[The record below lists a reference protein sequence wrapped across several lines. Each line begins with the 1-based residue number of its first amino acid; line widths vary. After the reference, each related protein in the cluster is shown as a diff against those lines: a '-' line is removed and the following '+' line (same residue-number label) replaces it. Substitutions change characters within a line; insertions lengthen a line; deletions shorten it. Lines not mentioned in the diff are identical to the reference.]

1 MAADK
6 SSSSLITTRLTQVW
20 SITLFHPVF
29 NCSNPK
35 EWLRTI
41 MCSFIIAKKWVRG
54 HTTPFHAENFS
65 RKFSSQSGCRLSPKI
80 LIRNE
85 NSEAPSTGLFFG
97 HFLKLQVKKT
107 KTQEQNKQ
115 NSRIL
120 PQILEISAIFVHIYK
135 FLYQNQTYFLK
146 KCPITQELSQKIY
159 RINFSFFAEKFT
171 QLFEFSA

>member
-1 MAADK
+1 MYL
-6 SSSSLITTRLTQVW
+6 SS
-20 SITLFHPVF
+20 
-29 NCSNPK
+29 
-35 EWLRTI
+35 
-41 MCSFIIAKKWVRG
+41 
-54 HTTPFHAENFS
+54 FHAENFS

-135 FLYQNQTYFLK
+135 FLDQNQTYFLK
-146 KCPITQELSQKIY
+146 KCPITQELSQKNLSDKFFVFRRKIDPNF
-159 RINFSFFAEKFT
+159 RIFGLNFKRKYGKV
-171 QLFEFSA
+171 

>member
-1 MAADK
+1 MAILAGKDDRQYFGN
-6 SSSSLITTRLTQVW
+6 S
-20 SITLFHPVF
+20 LFHPKSKHQMKVF
-29 NCSNPK
+29 NIALCS
-35 EWLRTI
+35 
-41 MCSFIIAKKWVRG
+41 
-54 HTTPFHAENFS
+54 PFHAENFS
-65 RKFSSQSGCRLSPKI
+65 RKFSSYLGSRLSPKI
-80 LIRNE
+80 LIRNK

-135 FLYQNQTYFLK
+135 FLDQNQTYFLK

-159 RINFSFFAEKFT
+159 PIIFLWQFLRNWAFFKEICLILIKKFINVNKNCWYF
-171 QLFEFSA
+171 